1 MYHVVQDSDEIAR
14 LKEELKRSKEEL
26 QKAREEV
33 QDAKINMA
41 VSKAEEK
48 GAKKVAQEAVARA
61 AAVERKAKVSDSQ
74 VCSPFN
80 DHKTCIEAS
89 PGRLGRCPRRH
100 RHLRNMYSQ
109 DVAPLCVRA
118 RYN

>member
-1 MYHVVQDSDEIAR
+1 M
-14 LKEELKRSKEEL
+14 KEELKRSKEEL

-74 VCSPFN
+74 VCFPFYYQQIR
-80 DHKTCIEAS
+80 TEAS
-89 PGRLGRCPRRH
+89 SGCLGRCPGRH
-100 RHLRNMYSQ
+100 RYLRNMYNE
-109 DVAPLCVRA
+109 DVAPLCVRP